1 MFTSSQLSAP
11 SLQAHAFFDQASF
24 TVTYIL
30 EDEAS
35 HQCAII
41 DSVLDFDHG
50 ASQTSTESA
59 DKIIHFIQKRKLSLQ
74 WLLETHVHAD
84 HLSAAPYIQKQLGGK
99 IVIGEHI
106 DTVQQTFSKLL
117 NLDEKQQVKANVF
130 DLLVNETSQLPLGQH
145 SIKVLH
151 TPGHTPACVC
161 YVISGAAFVGDT
173 LFMPDYGT
181 ARCDFPGGNAA
192 QLYQSIQKIFALG
205 DETRLFMCHDYK
217 APNRDFYAWETTV
230 AEQKANN
237 LHIRSGI
244 NQEEFCRMRNQK
256 DATLKMPKLIWP
268 SVQINMRAGHL
279 PPAES
284 NGQHYLKTPIT
295 LA

>member
-1 MFTSSQLSAP
+1 MFTASQLSP
-11 SLQAHAFFDQASF
+11 TSLQVHAFFDQASF

-30 EDEAS
+30 EDETS
-35 HQCAII
+35 QQCAII

-59 DKIIHFIQKRKLSLQ
+59 DNIIRFIQQRKLSLQ

-106 DTVQQTFSKLL
+106 DTVQKTFSKLL
-117 NLDEKQQVKANVF
+117 NLEEKHQAKANVF
-130 DLLVNETSQLPLGQH
+130 DLLVNERSQLSLGQH

-161 YVISGAAFVGDT
+161 YVIGGAAFVGDT

-205 DETRLFMCHDYK
+205 EETRLFMCHDYK

-230 AEQKANN
+230 AEQKAHN

-244 NQEEFCRMRNQK
+244 NQEEFCHMRNQK